1 MIELAQQSVTNI
13 EALLMVTLLTVVGL
27 SCLAAGLALYGTWRT
42 DCVIWEEDRY
52 CDFLDVWSH
61 MREAGVPFGV
71 RKVLAEMEFGRKRG
85 TVFAR
90 RARIDTT
97 LADMKLAL
105 GCGVERLPGG

>member
-13 EALLMVTLLTVVGL
+13 EALLLCTAMCIAAL
-27 SCLAAGLALYGTWRT
+27 SCLACGLALYGQWRS

-61 MREAGVPFGV
+61 MRQAGVPYGV
-71 RKVLAEMEFGRKRG
+71 RKVLAEQEFGPRRG

-97 LADMKLAL
+97 LADMKLAV